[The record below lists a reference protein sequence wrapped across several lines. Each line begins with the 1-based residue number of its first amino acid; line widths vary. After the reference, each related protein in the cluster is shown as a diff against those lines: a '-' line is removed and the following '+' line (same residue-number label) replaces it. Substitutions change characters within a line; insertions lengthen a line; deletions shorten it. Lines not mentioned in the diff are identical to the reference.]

1 MTDQQIFPVKVQ
13 KAITRLQPPGRPDL
27 EERFH
32 NSMEQGRFLERSL
45 GDALSQ
51 LKERR
56 QDLQEKIDQY
66 TNMNK
71 LATDGQF
78 PDSIRPAKY
87 VVDSIK
93 IVQEIQKYTQEVLN
107 VAKAINET
115 IGMYQS
121 LKQNIQGYFQERLN
135 ALATLLNEICNF
147 NLPSLPSIPNFFGN
161 FTFDGFKFPKG
172 AFQFRLSFDKNF
184 AYGQCRLRGGDID
197 IFRNYP
203 KTMNWNGVPTTI
215 PVYRPPFSGQLY
227 IGGQPANVSSITD
240 VAYYSDFDPVTDFYT
255 GPSGTQ
261 SGFPNPEKIV
271 SDYHIPLG
279 QFIER
284 LSSLVGI
291 TTNIQTIVDSNYEPN
306 LVTAWLKL
314 IEVNRQQRA
323 GDWIPTFQT
332 AYDTFIKPSIDYIE
346 TNGIVWNNKLGGSG
360 TKAGDINIPIITM
373 LKSGNATRVGQII
386 WMLTYIESSL
396 LGFDRNKNFD
406 IYRLQTGTDLDS
418 MVATYLSGLSG
429 EGTDYVRYIMPSGTQ
444 TIIPLDSGGK
454 SLYPTYI
461 NVPQDLVLE
470 INSII
475 SRLAIEIDKQSN
487 FISQRPKYRYVYDNF
502 GNQTILDKY
511 SQFWRE
517 VADNWNTLISLYN
530 SGDFN
535 SSFIL
540 SYETTIQE
548 YIDPL
553 SPKSTLNTLTKDCDT
568 RSKTWIPGAYTLPV
582 FIQDPLELYP
592 ITTFTNPNDAWNGDE
607 LIEDKYLLRA
617 DIQGLTLNQKITMLQ
632 INRAYSVLRK
642 STQDM
647 IASIDQAIAT
657 VGDSAAGFKYE
668 MESQI
673 PSIPTSGSDITY
685 TKMDFDQ
692 SGYFLDGV
700 NFKISVS
707 GSYTISAETDWSNT
721 DVGVRMMTLIKNDS
735 QVLETK
741 QSDPG
746 AGPIQLILSTIADLV
761 AGDTIKIRVSHNCLE
776 PQTVASGYFSAAMTS
791 TTSGTGGST
800 PPADTGSS
808 TTGIMKITASMSVA
822 TGQCLKLNPDNT
834 GSVILPTDPAKA
846 PYIDGIALAGATAGN
861 QFDAAYIHGSVYTIS
876 NGTFTPG
883 PLFLGLNGSLTQVQ
897 PLASSGYAWYVQ
909 VGRAINSTTILMDSQ
924 LPIAL
929 I

>member
-27 EERFH
+27 EERYH

-45 GDALSQ
+45 GDAMSQ

-87 VVDSIK
+87 VLDSIK

-203 KTMNWNGVPTTI
+203 KTMDWNGVPTTI
-215 PVYRPPFSGQLY
+215 PVYRPPFSGFLY
-227 IGGQPANVSSITD
+227 VNGEPANVSSITD

-271 SDYHIPLG
+271 SNYHIPVD

-284 LSSLVGI
+284 LSSLVGV
-291 TTNIQTIVDSNYEPN
+291 TTNIQTIIDSNYEPN

-314 IEVNRQQRA
+314 IEMNRQQRA
-323 GDWIPTFQT
+323 GDWIPTFQV
-332 AYDTFIKPSIDYIE
+332 AYDTFIKSSIDYIDA
-346 TNGIVWNNKLGGSG
+346 NGIVWNNKLGGSG
-360 TKAGDINIPIITM
+360 TSAGDPNIPIIS
-373 LKSGNATRVGQII
+373 LLQGNATRSGQIV
-386 WMLTYIESSL
+386 WMLSYIESSL
-396 LGFDRNKNFD
+396 LGLDRNKNFD
-406 IYRLQTGTDLDS
+406 VYRLQTGTDLDL
-418 MVATYLSGLSG
+418 MVHDYLSGLSG
-429 EGTDYVRYIMPSGTQ
+429 EESDYIRYKMPAGVM

-454 SLYPTYI
+454 AQYPTYI

-470 INSII
+470 MNVIV
-475 SRLAIEIDKQSN
+475 SRLSAEIDRQAS

-530 SGDFN
+530 SNDFN

-553 SPKSTLNTLTKDCDT
+553 SNKTSLNLLVKDCDT
-568 RSKTWIPGAYTLPV
+568 RSKTWYPGAYTLPI

-592 ITTFTNPNDAWNGDE
+592 ITSYTTPNEAWNGDI

-632 INRAYSVLRK
+632 INRAYSVLRQ

-647 IASIDQAIAT
+647 LASIDQAIAT
-657 VGDSAAGFKYE
+657 VGDSAAGFRYE
-668 MESQI
+668 VESPI
-673 PSIPTSGSDITY
+673 SGIPTSGSNIVF

-692 SGYFLDGV
+692 SGYYQDGID
-700 NFKISVS
+700 FKITVA
-707 GSYTISAETDWSNT
+707 GYYAISAETDWTST
-721 DVGVRMMTLIKNDS
+721 DTGVRVMYLIKNGS
-735 QVLETK
+735 QILETK
-741 QSDPG
+741 QSDPSS
-746 AGPIQLILSTIADLV
+746 GPIQLVISTMADLV
-761 AGDTIKIRVSHNCLE
+761 VGDTIRIRVSHNCLD
-776 PQTVASGYFSAAMTS
+776 PQIISTGFFSAAVTAAAG
-791 TTSGTGGST
+791 GTGGST
-800 PPADTGSS
+800 PPTDTGTSF
-808 TTGIMKITASMSVA
+808 TGIKKVTASMSIV

-834 GSVILPTDPAKA
+834 ASVLLPNDPTKA
-846 PYIDGIALAGATAGN
+846 PYIDGVALSGTSAGN
-861 QFDAAYIHGSVYTIS
+861 QFDVAYIHGNVYTVS
-876 NGTFTPG
+876 TGTFTPG
-883 PLFLGLNGSLTQVQ
+883 PIFLGLDGFLTQVQ
-897 PLASSGYAWYVQ
+897 PLASSGYSWYVQ

-924 LPIAL
+924 LPISL
-929 I
+929 V